1 MKYRESSAKELSEH
15 IGKLEAIE
23 AILSTMHHS
32 CFEEDKNLFEFR
44 AMVRRFIRQAVARR
58 DHGD

>member
-1 MKYRESSAKELSEH
+1 MAYRESSAKELSEH
-15 IGKLEAIE
+15 LGKLEAIE

-32 CFEEDKNLFEFR
+32 CFDEDKTLFELR
-44 AMVRRFIRQAVARR
+44 AQVRKFIRQAAARR